1 MGHTVHTQKETNEN
15 YTRGGERKK
24 GKKKL
29 HMGGEGINRE
39 NIDTQKEK

>member
-15 YTRGGERKK
+15 YTRGGGKEERKK
-24 GKKKL
+24 NYTW
-29 HMGGEGINRE
+29 GGEGINRE